1 MDLIPVSSGR
11 FDSFR
16 YHNETFYRLR
26 FQDGAKWYRYQSS
39 LESFKELLCEYILI
53 SKLEE
58 EYSLFIRPIKKLT
71 ENKSELNTE
80 EVFNFVVDAIKNRT
94 NYTSFNQQPNSTN
107 KLIVESNSKCS
118 SLYICSKRDA
128 YLNRNTVAAFYDDHC
143 IVFPL
148 ENVIRVNLKKLYGLL
163 FLFLHREYSIQL
175 YHYRENKNGYTQQIW
190 RHKINPSANKN
201 EKMFRNFD
209 EPITI
214 LFRKIIND
222 NDDNFTNSNHKTV
235 H

>member
-16 YHNETFYRLR
+16 HHNETFYRLR
-26 FQDGAKWYRYQSS
+26 FQDGAKWYRYVS
-39 LESFKELLCEYILI
+39 LLKSFKELSCEYTLS

-58 EYSLFIRPIKKLT
+58 EYSRFIRPIIKHT
-71 ENKSELNTE
+71 EDQSELNTE
-80 EVFNFVVDAIKNRT
+80 EVFNFIGDAIKNRT
-94 NYTSFNQQPNSTN
+94 NYTSYKHQPNSTN
-107 KLIVESNSKCS
+107 ILIVESNYNCS
-118 SLYICSKRDA
+118 SLYISSKQDA
-128 YLNRNTVAAFYDDHC
+128 YPNRNTVATFYDDHC

-148 ENVIRVNLKKLYGLL
+148 GNTVKVNLKKLYGLL
-163 FLFLHREYSIQL
+163 FLFLNQEYSIQL
-175 YHYRENKNGYTQQIW
+175 YHYRENKKSYTQQIW

-214 LFRKIIND
+214 SFHKIIND
-222 NDDNFTNSNHKTV
+222 TEDNFTNSNHKTV